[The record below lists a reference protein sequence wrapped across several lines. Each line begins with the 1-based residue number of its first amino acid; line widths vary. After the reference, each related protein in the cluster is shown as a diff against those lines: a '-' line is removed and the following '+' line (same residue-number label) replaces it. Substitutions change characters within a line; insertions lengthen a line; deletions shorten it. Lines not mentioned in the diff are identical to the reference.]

1 MKRSP
6 KRYSEGEKAVALEAL
21 NLAGGNVARAAR
33 ESGVNE
39 NTLREWA
46 QGRNVRPDVYV
57 DYVAKK
63 KGVLTARLSALQD
76 RLIEA
81 LFDES
86 KIEAARYAEIGTIF
100 GIVTDKLRLMDERPT
115 AITEAR
121 DDSEIRAKTLA
132 LLEDYKAALDG
143 DEAKAKEA
151 LLRDAP
157 MLGEYLN

>member
-1 MKRSP
+1 M
-6 KRYSEGEKAVALEAL
+6 
-21 NLAGGNVARAAR
+21 
-33 ESGVNE
+33 
-39 NTLREWA
+39 
-46 QGRNVRPDVYV
+46 
-57 DYVAKK
+57 
-63 KGVLTARLSALQD
+63 
-76 RLIEA
+76 IEA

-132 LLEDYKAALDG
+132 LLADYREALGG
-143 DEAKAKEA
+143 DDAKAREM

-157 MLGEYLN
+157 TLREYLN

>member
-33 ESGVNE
+33 ETGIYV

-46 QGRNVRPDVYV
+46 HGRNVSPSIYV

-63 KGVLTARLSALQD
+63 KGAVSARLSALQD
-76 RLIEA
+76 RLVEA
-81 LFDES
+81 LFDEE
-86 KIEAARYAEIGTIF
+86 KIEAARYGELSTAF

-157 MLGEYLN
+157 SLDEYLN